1 MTTVHDTSAT
11 GCSVKPQI
19 NIKPRAV
26 SVNGV
31 VIPREAI
38 SRETQNH
45 SAPKAIEAWQAAARA
60 LVVRELLLQE
70 ANRLNIAVV
79 PLKDDDGRRETD
91 DEARMRGL
99 LECEVSVPVAEET
112 ELRRYYENNR
122 KTFTAPAMFALS
134 HILIAIREDTP
145 AASEGAH
152 EKAQALHA
160 QLRADPCHFASLA
173 EQHSDC
179 PSRKVGGQLGQ
190 ISAGQTVPEFEA
202 VLPVLP
208 VGAQHVSL
216 VESRYGFH
224 LVTVHQRVPEAVL
237 PFETVR
243 DRIASFLELR
253 TRMMAERHYIQHL
266 ASRARIEG
274 IALEASTTPLVQ

>member
-1 MTTVHDTSAT
+1 MTTVHDSAAT

-19 NIKPRAV
+19 TIKPRAV

-38 SRETQNH
+38 ARETQNH
-45 SAPKAIEAWQAAARA
+45 AAPKAIEAWQAAARA

-70 ANRLNIAVV
+70 ANRLSIAAT
-79 PLKDDDGRRETD
+79 PLQDDEGRRETD
-91 DEARMRGL
+91 EEARMRGL
-99 LECEVSVPVAEET
+99 LEREVSVPVAEEA
-112 ELRRYYENNR
+112 ELRRYYDNNR
-122 KTFTAPAMFALS
+122 KTFTAPALFAVS

-145 AASEGAH
+145 AARDATH
-152 EKAQALHA
+152 EKAEAILA
-160 QLRADPCHFASLA
+160 QLRADPALFASLA
-173 EQHSDC
+173 EMHSDC
-179 PSRKVGGQLGQ
+179 PSRTVGGQLGQ

-202 VLPVLP
+202 ALPVLP
-208 VGAQHVSL
+208 VGARHVSM

-237 PFETVR
+237 PFGKVR
-243 DRIASFLELR
+243 ERIANFLELR

-266 ASRARIEG
+266 ASRAQIEG